1 MQATWGTTHRLVP
14 KCPQT
19 CLLDLTEFSPV
30 PNMWPLGA
38 SCTSAL
44 STSPPCKLLVTV
56 EATPKQ
62 RLVWAACPEPQAPAA
77 AETSPVLLTSQP

>member
-1 MQATWGTTHRLVP
+1 MQTTRGATHRLVP

-19 CLLDLTEFSPV
+19 SLLDLTEFSPV
-30 PNMWPLGA
+30 PNMWPLGT

-56 EATPKQ
+56 EATPKH
-62 RLVWAACPEPQAPAA
+62 RLVWAACPKPQAAA
-77 AETSPVLLTSQP
+77 ATEASPVLLTSQP